1 MFHGFRYRNNCKCFT
16 KNHSGIMEA
25 VACNHVSLSRYV
37 DLLSG
42 LAPGTDVEWMAMTQ
56 NDAEGEDFTPK
67 CNCSSGSN
75 SAVCKCFAPH

>member
-1 MFHGFRYRNNCKCFT
+1 MFYQKSQRDNGSSRMQSC
-16 KNHSGIMEA
+16 I
-25 VACNHVSLSRYV
+25 SLSRYV
-37 DLLSG
+37 DLMSG